1 VLDMKFNV
9 RVRAEYTGSYTI
21 EAYNITKAEK
31 KAEDMLFEEIMNV
44 HVDASIDLETRIL
57 EETLLCPRCSNE
69 SLTFESEE
77 NEVLDKPY
85 CFECGET
92 INEI

>member
-1 VLDMKFNV
+1 MKFNV
-9 RVRAEYTGSYTI
+9 GVRAEYTGSYTI
-21 EAYNITKAEK
+21 EASNITEAEK
-31 KAEDMLFEEIMNV
+31 KAEDMLFEEMND

>member
-1 VLDMKFNV
+1 MKFNV